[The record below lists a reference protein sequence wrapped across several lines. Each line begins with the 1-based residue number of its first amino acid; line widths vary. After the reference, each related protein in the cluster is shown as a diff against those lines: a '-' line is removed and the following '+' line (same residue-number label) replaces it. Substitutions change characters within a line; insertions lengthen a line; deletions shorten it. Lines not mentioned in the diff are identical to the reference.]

1 MFWFNKILELLK
13 ILGVQLVD
21 RQPIQIKLHNSY
33 SLYSHHS
40 SSLTVHLD
48 LTEIS
53 VSATA
58 DDTNQ
63 LILTKPKPVRE
74 TWRWG
79 QRDLRALPHYRNHTY
94 QHFKTVIHLRMQTT
108 KISWYWSRMST
119 SYTPQGGTIGLVYET
134 GKECPEV

>member
-1 MFWFNKILELLK
+1 M
-13 ILGVQLVD
+13 LGVQLIMYLQLVD
-21 RQPIQIKLHNSY
+21 RQPIQLKFRNSY

-53 VSATA
+53 VSTTA

-79 QRDLRALPHYRNHTY
+79 QRDLRALPHYRDHTY
-94 QHFKTVIHLRMQTT
+94 QHFKTVIYLCMQMS
-108 KISWYWSRMST
+108 KNSWYWPRIST
-119 SYTPQGGTIGLVYET
+119 SYTPQRGTIGLVYEM
-134 GKECPEV
+134 GKECPEM